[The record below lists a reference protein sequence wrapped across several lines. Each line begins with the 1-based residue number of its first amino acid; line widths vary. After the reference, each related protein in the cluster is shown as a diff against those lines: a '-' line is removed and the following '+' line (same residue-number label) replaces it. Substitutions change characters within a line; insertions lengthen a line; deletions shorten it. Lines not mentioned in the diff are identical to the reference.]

1 MIAES
6 VYVLCSITSIL
17 CAILL
22 LRGWRST
29 RERLLFWA
37 SLCFICLALD
47 NIIVVLDFVV
57 TGPDVDLFWYRIPCA
72 LVGMLVLV
80 YGLIRETR

>member
-1 MIAES
+1 MIAEW
-6 VYVLCSITSIL
+6 VYILCSVTSIL

-29 RERLLFWA
+29 RAPLLFWA

-47 NIIVVLDFVV
+47 NIVVVLDFVV
-57 TGPDVDLFWYRIPCA
+57 TGPDVDLFWLRTPLA
-72 LVGMLVLV
+72 LAGMLVLV

>member
-1 MIAES
+1 MAEA
-6 VYVLCSITSIL
+6 VYALCGVTSIL

-22 LRGWRST
+22 LRGWRET
-29 RERLLFWA
+29 RARLLFWA
-37 SLCFICLALD
+37 SLCFICLAVD
-47 NIIVVLDFVV
+47 NTLVFVDFVV
-57 TGPDVDLFWYRIPCA
+57 TGPSVDLFWYRTPVA